1 MNLPSEVRYA
11 TGVTPS
17 PTSPD
22 VRRPLRTALRAATG
36 SVLLAVTT
44 VAAPAAA
51 APPEGWVDS
60 GPVSPMSFLM
70 VLVIIPL
77 GLAAVISLLAL
88 LPSMMSSSSNYQ
100 PGLAWR
106 NEPEW
111 FGGRR
116 EVRGDD
122 AEDSKSGT
130 GADREPAGER
140 GGASA
145 HW

>member
-1 MNLPSEVRYA
+1 V
-11 TGVTPS
+11 VI
-17 PTSPD
+17 
-22 VRRPLRTALRAATG
+22 
-36 SVLLAVTT
+36 VTT
-44 VAAPAAA
+44 IAAPASAT
-51 APPEGWVDS
+51 PPDAWVDS
-60 GPVSPMSFLM
+60 GPVSPMSFLLL
-70 VLVIIPL
+70 LVIIPL

-88 LPSMMSSSSNYQ
+88 LPSMMSSSSGYQ

-116 EVRGDD
+116 EVRGED
-122 AEDSKSGT
+122 AET
-130 GADREPAGER
+130 EPAGER

>member
-1 MNLPSEVRYA
+1 MNPPSEVRYA
-11 TGVTPS
+11 TSVTAE
-17 PTSPD
+17 PTSPA

-36 SVLLAVTT
+36 GVLVVVTT
-44 VAAPAAA
+44 LAAPAAA
-51 APPEGWVDS
+51 TPPEAWADS
-60 GPVSPMSFLM
+60 GQVSAMNFLL
-70 VLVIIPL
+70 VLAIIPL

-88 LPSMMSSSSNYQ
+88 LPSMMSSSSGYQ

-116 EVRGDD
+116 EVKGED
-122 AEDSKSGT
+122 AEAPRSVT
-130 GADREPAGER
+130 GADAEPAGER

>member
-1 MNLPSEVRYA
+1 M
-11 TGVTPS
+11 T
-17 PTSPD
+17 
-22 VRRPLRTALRAATG
+22 
-36 SVLLAVTT
+36 LAGPA
-44 VAAPAAA
+44 VAS
-51 APPEGWVDS
+51 PPEAWAES
-60 GPVSPMSFLM
+60 GPVSPMNFL
-70 VLVIIPL
+70 LLLAIIPL

-88 LPSMMSSSSNYQ
+88 LPSMMGSGSTYQ

-116 EVRGDD
+116 EVKGEESSDTK
-122 AEDSKSGT
+122 AVT
-130 GADREPAGER
+130 GADAEPAGER